1 MPGTGP
7 RAKSTCIEAV
17 VRDRLEAPHP
27 YDRKDDC
34 YSACDT
40 GSPAGQLWFSMLTLL
55 TPTGPYKGGW
65 RDPPPLCLN
74 RTADSKPHS
83 NFSRDPIG
91 FSGLFPTAAQQGES
105 CVPFGLSS
113 LGISSDAMP
122 SQRITGQATDSW
134 SHQLKRTYAHFC
146 FRIYRNNVV
155 LKS

>member
-27 YDRKDDC
+27 YDRKDNC

-74 RTADSKPHS
+74 RTADSKPATQQLLKGPHWLQWS
-83 NFSRDPIG
+83 LSHGCSAGGVLRSIWAF
-91 FSGLFPTAAQQGES
+91 FPGNQFRCHA
-105 CVPFGLSS
+105 LSAHYR
-113 LGISSDAMP
+113 SSHRFMVTPA
-122 SQRITGQATDSW
+122 
-134 SHQLKRTYAHFC
+134 
-146 FRIYRNNVV
+146 
-155 LKS
+155 